1 MMEPFPLNECTRLRW
16 NVIEGIGYLILDHP
30 PSNTLNRDFFLEMGR
45 MIGRIGNG
53 KELKGIILAGSGRH
67 FSSGADLEELLGDL
81 SLGNTG
87 FLEENYRVLASLE
100 EMSVPVVAAIR
111 GVCVGSAFELALICH
126 FRICC
131 EDAVL
136 GLPESGFNLMPGLG
150 GVRRIA
156 SLCGP
161 ASALELTLRGNT
173 FGAGEA
179 ARPALVDQVVTKG
192 ELIPAAEKL
201 IRSIDGTY
209 YRDKRSLYINRYIDK
224 HVVILQR
231 AL

>member
-1 MMEPFPLNECTRLRW
+1 MMEQPLRCEFTRLRW
-16 NVIEGIGYLILDHP
+16 SVTRGIGYLFLDRP
-30 PSNTLNRDFFLEMGR
+30 PSNEMNRDFFREMGR
-45 MIGRIGNG
+45 MILQIRNE

-67 FSSGADLEELLGDL
+67 FSSGADLEELLGGL
-81 SLGNTG
+81 SLENTG

-111 GVCVGSAFELALICH
+111 GVCVGAAFELALMCH

-179 ARPALVDQVVTKG
+179 ARLGLVDQVVTKG
-192 ELIPAAEKL
+192 ELMPAAEKL

-209 YRDKRSLYINRYIDK
+209 YREKRSLYINRYIDK
-224 HVVILQR
+224 HVVIRQR